1 VYHRIG
7 AVPLH
12 ANISHELECEVATI
26 DLLSSLKSTPAAVR
40 ACNVVDDVVKLA
52 NCTLLAP
59 DLEGL
64 FVAGLAEL
72 LL

>member
-1 VYHRIG
+1 
-7 AVPLH
+7 
-12 ANISHELECEVATI
+12 LECEVAAI
-26 DLLSSLKSTPAAVR
+26 DLLGSLKSTSAAVR
-40 ACNVVDDVVKLA
+40 ACDVVEDVVKLA
-52 NCTLLAP
+52 NRTLLAP